1 MTAKIRPP
9 IEDERTQVID
19 VLRTSLNFPRS
30 WAEERGATTPLVDH
44 RCAYVDGRIV
54 ATAAGYRFRQWFGG
68 RDLMMSGVYAVATLP
83 EHRGAGLGS
92 EVVLGVLRDARDEG
106 ASVSALYPA
115 VLRPYRKGA
124 AMADPVRREGSG
136 LVIPTQAGEVK
147 VDFQSAGNFAV
158 VQAKRRTWRL
168 KTDQARPKR

>member
-1 MTAKIRPP
+1 MTAEIRTP

-44 RCAYVDGRIV
+44 RCAFVDGRIV

-83 EHRGAGLGS
+83 LPPGSARTGS
-92 EVVLGVLRDARDEG
+92 EFKMSCPLARLNE
-106 ASVSALYPA
+106 LFP
-115 VLRPYRKGA
+115 L
-124 AMADPVRREGSG
+124 
-136 LVIPTQAGEVK
+136 
-147 VDFQSAGNFAV
+147 
-158 VQAKRRTWRL
+158 
-168 KTDQARPKR
+168 